1 MRWILAL
8 PLVAALLLAACG
20 KAPPAEAPV
29 RAVKLVTVGESR
41 PVARH
46 EYAGQVQARVQARLG
61 FRVAGKVV
69 ERRVEP
75 GQRVRAGQVLARLDA
90 RDYRL
95 AADAARAQVTAAQTQ
110 RDLAA
115 AELRRFQAL
124 RDKGFISS
132 AEMDRRS
139 AGLKA
144 AESGLQQARAQLAAQ
159 SNQAAY
165 AQLAADADGVVTAV
179 EAEPGQVVA
188 AGQPVVWLA
197 RDGARDV
204 VFAVPEDRVAALAVG
219 QPVAVRLWAG
229 DARWQGEIREVAASA
244 DPVTRTFA
252 VKAALQGPRA
262 DAVPL
267 GATATV
273 TAEAAEAAN
282 GVAGGAAGAVAEA
295 AVIRLP
301 TSALWQAG
309 GQSAVWLLDE
319 ASMTVRAQPVQVSGV
334 AGHEVL
340 IASGLTPG
348 MRVVASGV
356 HVLEAGQKVGVYKP
370 KTAQGQEG
378 KALGAMNDAANQA
391 AVPASASLPASA
403 PASMP
408 ASVPAPA
415 AN

>member
-29 RAVKLVTVGESR
+29 RAVKLVTVAESR

-69 ERRVEP
+69 ERQVEP

-273 TAEAAEAAN
+273 TAEAAN
-282 GVAGGAAGAVAEA
+282 GVAGGAAGAAAED

-301 TSALWQAG
+301 TSALRQEG
-309 GQSAVWLLDE
+309 GQTAVWLLDE

-356 HVLEAGQKVGVYKP
+356 HVLEAGQKVRVYEP
-370 KTAQGQEG
+370 KTASGQEG
-378 KALGAMNDAANQA
+378 QALKAINNVANSAAL
-391 AVPASASLPASA
+391 PAPAPLPASA
-403 PASMP
+403 PAS
-408 ASVPAPA
+408 ASAPA